1 MKENNKSHRY
11 GLKYKVALSM
21 NGHLI
26 FNPILLNV
34 IYKLILK

>member
-1 MKENNKSHRY
+1 
-11 GLKYKVALSM
+11 M

-34 IYKLILK
+34 IYKLILKNTLYEKIFDVIIAVS